1 MIFNIIIF
9 IFLCCIFFYI
19 DENEEKYEFKLY
31 FISSF
36 ELLINVI
43 NIILSSIT
51 LDYCFKF
58 LKHIFKFINS
68 DIYDKYKN
76 PTFISINIIILIVNI
91 LLLVSVWVYY
101 YYIKRDLYDE
111 KKWKIIT
118 FLKKEKY
125 ALFLCLMFINLIIF
139 ILICVLL
146 SKKE

>member
-9 IFLCCIFFYI
+9 IFLWCIFFYI

-36 ELLINVI
+36 EFLINII

-58 LKHIFKFINS
+58 QKYIFKFINS

-76 PTFISINIIILIVNI
+76 PIFISINIIILIVNI
-91 LLLVSVWVYY
+91 QLLVSVFFWIY

-111 KKWKIIT
+111 KEWKIIT
-118 FLKKEKY
+118 
-125 ALFLCLMFINLIIF
+125 LFRKRKICFIF
-139 ILICVLL
+139 IFNVY
-146 SKKE
+146 